1 VHLNV
6 VIPPM
11 LYNNYVASFLP
22 ISR

>member
-1 VHLNV
+1 
-6 VIPPM
+6 M